1 MMSIGGRQP
10 PAMPCS
16 TRSTVSAA
24 KPGANGHSTPSIS
37 VASTAPIVKRFSV
50 KVTPNH
56 GANTMVATL
65 AASNSAVS
73 QVPSSWPMEN
83 APRMSA
89 IAAAVTCSLRMASKD
104 AISMPAR
111 PVARRGVRVG
121 GAAAPAWGAG
131 VAAMTGKET
140 VFMMSS
146 VSNGF
151 GLRGVW
157 RAAITK
163 SPP

>member
-65 AASNSAVS
+65 AAPNSAVS

-121 GAAAPAWGAG
+121 GAAAPAWA
-131 VAAMTGKET
+131 
-140 VFMMSS
+140 
-146 VSNGF
+146 
-151 GLRGVW
+151 
-157 RAAITK
+157 RA
-163 SPP
+163 SRR